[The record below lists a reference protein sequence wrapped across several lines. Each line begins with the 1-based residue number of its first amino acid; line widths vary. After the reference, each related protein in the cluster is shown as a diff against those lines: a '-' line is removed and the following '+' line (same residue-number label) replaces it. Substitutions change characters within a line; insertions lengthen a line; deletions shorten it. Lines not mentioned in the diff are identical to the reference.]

1 MFDLKYGEPVI
12 NIDEYIDVMN
22 LPHNIKDKTDISDI
36 LVLPKKFSDK
46 EYYYAQETIDFVKF
60 CREQDDKHQIDI
72 LDNEDVMVR
81 SLHSADIWLP
91 VIWISQNILLPI
103 VIGLISS
110 YIYDKIKGR
119 GKEPTTVDVTIQIND
134 KKKGINKSIHY
145 SGDAKTFKEVFDK
158 IDINKLK

>member
-1 MFDLKYGEPVI
+1 MYNLEYGEPVT
-12 NIDEYIDVMN
+12 NIDEYIDVTN
-22 LPHNIKDKTDISDI
+22 LPHNIKDKADISDI
-36 LVLPKKFSDK
+36 LVLPRKFTDEK
-46 EYYYAQETIDFVKF
+46 YYYAQETIDFVKF
-60 CREQDDKHQIDI
+60 CREQDDKHLIDI

-91 VIWISQNILLPI
+91 VIWISESILLPL
-103 VIGLISS
+103 VIGLITS

-145 SGDAKTFKEVFDK
+145 NGDATTFKDTFDK

>member
-1 MFDLKYGEPVI
+1 MWFLRIG
-12 NIDEYIDVMN
+12 
-22 LPHNIKDKTDISDI
+22 
-36 LVLPKKFSDK
+36 
-46 EYYYAQETIDFVKF
+46 
-60 CREQDDKHQIDI
+60 I

-91 VIWISQNILLPI
+91 VIWISENIILPF
-103 VIGLISS
+103 VIGLITS

-145 SGDAKTFKEVFDK
+145 SGDAKTFKEAFDK

>member
-1 MFDLKYGEPVI
+1 MFNLEYGETI
-12 NIDEYIDVMN
+12 TNIDEYIDVKK
-22 LPHNIKDKTDISDI
+22 LPQNTKDKVDVSEI
-36 LVLPKKFSDK
+36 LVLPRKYSDE

-60 CREQDDKHQIDI
+60 CREHDDKHSIDI

-91 VIWISQNILLPI
+91 VIWISKNILLPL
-103 VIGLISS
+103 VTGLISS

-145 SGDAKTFKEVFDK
+145 NGDAKTFKDAFDK

>member
-1 MFDLKYGEPVI
+1 MFNIDYGETVT
-12 NIDEYIDVMN
+12 NIDEYIDVKN
-22 LPHNIKDKTDISDI
+22 LPQNTKDKVDASD
-36 LVLPKKFSDK
+36 VLLLPTKYADE

-60 CREQDDKHQIDI
+60 CREKDDKHLIDI
-72 LDNEDVMVR
+72 LDDEDVMVR

-91 VIWISQNILLPI
+91 VIWISQNILLPF
-103 VIGLISS
+103 VTGLITS

-119 GKEPTTVDVTIQIND
+119 GQEPTMVDVTIQIND

-145 SGDAKTFKEVFDK
+145 NGDAKTFKDTFDK

>member
-1 MFDLKYGEPVI
+1 MYNLEYGEPVT
-12 NIDEYIDVMN
+12 NIDEYIAVTN
-22 LPHNIKDKTDISDI
+22 LSHNIKDKADISDI
-36 LVLPKKFSDK
+36 LVLPKKFTDEK
-46 EYYYAQETIDFVKF
+46 YYYAQETIDFVKF
-60 CREQDDKHQIDI
+60 CREQDDKHQIGI

-91 VIWISQNILLPI
+91 VIWISESILLPL
-103 VIGLISS
+103 VIGLITS
-110 YIYDKIKGR
+110 YIYDKIKGK

-145 SGDAKTFKEVFDK
+145 NGDATTFKDTFDK